1 MPADGPVV
9 DAVAVRRTY
18 AADDGAGVRAL
29 ENVSLRAD
37 PGEVVA
43 IVGPSGSGKST
54 LLFLLGGLDRPDQ
67 GSIRVCGIDWESL
80 RGDERARH
88 RRRTCGFVVQGMALL
103 PQATALENVEVPLV
117 LGGVTATDSS
127 DRATAALERVGL
139 ANEMQKLPDQL
150 SGGQQQ
156 RVAIAR
162 ALVTEPALILADEP
176 TGNVDSTTGQ
186 ILVELILET
195 AAEGKAAVVLVTHD
209 HAVADHAGRIIELH
223 SGCISREEAPG
234 Q

>member
-9 DAVAVRRTY
+9 DAVGVTRVY
-18 AADDGAGVRAL
+18 AADGAAVRAL

-37 PGEVVA
+37 SGEVVA

-54 LLFLLGGLDRPDQ
+54 LLFLLGGLDRPDE
-67 GSIRVCGIDWESL
+67 GSVRVCGVDWESL
-80 RGDERARH
+80 RGDERARY
-88 RRRTCGFVVQGMALL
+88 RRRTCGFVVQGTALL

-117 LGGVTATDSS
+117 LGGVAATERS
-127 DRATAALERVGL
+127 DRAGAALGRVGL
-139 ANEMQKLPDQL
+139 GKEMQKLPDQL

-162 ALVTEPALILADEP
+162 ALVTDPALILADEP
-176 TGNVDSTTGQ
+176 TGNVDSATGQ
-186 ILVELILET
+186 ALVELILET
-195 AAEGKAAVVLVTHD
+195 AVEGKAAVVLVTHD
-209 HAVADHAGRIIELH
+209 RAVADHAGRIIELH
-223 SGCISREEAPG
+223 SGSVAAEGALG

>member
-18 AADDGAGVRAL
+18 AADGGGVRAL
-29 ENVSLRAD
+29 ESVSLRAD